1 MDDCSSFIDLI
12 PEVEIREVTIKPTA
26 LVGDEDVI
34 VSIRLA
40 VVENQVAEGQ
50 SLWFDDIELT
60 KAMDL
65 KVGIIE
71 TITPQ
76 NILRQDFKL
85 PVDRL
90 VEESEG
96 IEEDISETG
105 ESSRRSTIII
115 VESHAVSLK
124 EISDLD
130 ISAAVT
136 LNITELLTSYGLD
149 AMNIEEASGGAL
161 SGTEATLR
169 VLSGGKPAI
178 ASVQDLRSLANKS
191 VSGNQ
196 QESFVKN
203 TDSAKRELDSLLGG
217 ISKNI
222 SDAVV
227 RSTLQGRRSYVSN
240 LWASTDKNNNFR
252 YAFAFD
258 TDAFVRE
265 NSEFPNIYKT
275 PALKRLAHEA
285 GSAVENIRVTRRL
298 LKNSTRKSANRLGGQ
313 SLSDSFGGDSDIEI
327 IGNLGKELLKTS
339 SLSFKTSSRH
349 DFYSGLEERPSV
361 DLATNRHYKYG
372 IEITFRDESSLLVE
386 TIIENLERISDELLN
401 LFPSIINSKTGQV
414 SEEEERILEEA
425 IFVIMPLAAELL
437 SGNSKEMVNNWAK
450 RLGNKNQGYFSAS
463 PRHRTAKV
471 SEIQKFLSHLSTT
484 LREETSIKKRSTSP
498 TSQGTAGTA
507 KSRRIS
513 LHKQEFSGIEKE
525 TKTKK
530 IGYDYLLDSDE
541 GKNIGLTIITAAEYE
556 KRIEDESKKIFK
568 NGASDDTSEGR
579 YSHLS
584 PASIITS
591 SGKLKTS
598 KEKEKEL
605 YNQAMADIIEF
616 NSTKEENNVSSI
628 LSSGREVIEKASA
641 SIESFGATVILD
653 QGSIPVDLQNKQPAS
668 IESIF
673 GKISSNADKQ
683 ASLTLNAQILD
694 KDYKAAKKL
703 EKETAFVAKKKAM
716 PKFNKP
722 LLNVLGNMAI
732 KPVGKGAFKKDYNS
746 IASVGA
752 ALNKRLTPIASP
764 HALALKKASGAI
776 FKDGD
781 ISSLLNITIPKLDV
795 GLDPM
800 KDFDNF
806 AMLWLTLKQVC
817 VVEYF
822 TGFGKGLQD
831 ESWEELTKSALDG
844 RGDGKFLLCRF
855 KPFSGEEAKAAG
867 IGTLDSLDAPLFN
880 EHFLISGKTKKIR
893 FKRIIRF
900 QPIGLRKINILK
912 LASKVFY
919 KPSGK
924 KIAPSKQLS
933 KQKRFSPNPRRLRR
947 LTRIGRM

>member
-65 KVGIIE
+65 KVGITE

-76 NILRQDFKL
+76 NIHRQGFKF
-85 PVDRL
+85 PVDKL

-96 IEEDISETG
+96 TEEDISETG
-105 ESSRRSTIII
+105 EPSRRSTIII
-115 VESHAVSLK
+115 VESRPISLK

-149 AMNIEEASGGAL
+149 AMNIEEASAGAL

-240 LWASTDKNNNFR
+240 LWTSADKNNNFR

-275 PALKRLAHEA
+275 HALKRLAQEA

-313 SLSDSFGGDSDIEI
+313 SLSDSFGSDSDIEI

-339 SLSFKTSSRH
+339 SLSFKTSSRY

-386 TIIENLERISDELLN
+386 TIIENLERMSDELLN

-414 SEEEERILEEA
+414 SEEEERILKEA

-450 RLGNKNQGYFSAS
+450 RLGNKKQGYFSAAS

-471 SEIQKFLSHLSTT
+471 GEIQKFLSHLSTT
-484 LREETSIKKRSTSP
+484 LREETNIKKRSTSP

-513 LHKQEFSGIEKE
+513 LHKQEFNGIEKE

-541 GKNIGLTIITAAEYE
+541 GKNTGLTIITAAEYE

-584 PASIITS
+584 PASIITP
-591 SGKLKTS
+591 SGKLKTN

-616 NSTKEENNVSSI
+616 NSTKEENNISSI
-628 LSSGREVIEKASA
+628 LSSGREVVEKTTA
-641 SIESFGATVILD
+641 SIESFGATVTLD
-653 QGSIPVDLQNKQPAS
+653 QGSIPVVLQNKQ
-668 IESIF
+668 
-673 GKISSNADKQ
+673 Q
-683 ASLTLNAQILD
+683 ASLTLDAQILD

-703 EKETAFVAKKKAM
+703 EKETAFVTKKKAM
-716 PKFNKP
+716 PTFNKP

-806 AMLWLTLKQVC
+806 AMFWLTLKQVC

-831 ESWEELTKSALDG
+831 ENWEELTKSALNG

-855 KPFSGEEAKAAG
+855 KPFSGDEAKAAG

-919 KPSGK
+919 KPSSK

-947 LTRIGRM
+947 FTRIGRM